1 MRSQVQLFVAI
12 VAWSVTESGS
22 AVADPALIVNST
34 AGRAG
39 DLVELTVDYQAEG
52 NVVAFDFELK
62 YDPKRLTAG
71 PVISA
76 AIAPHTASA
85 SVLSPGILKVVVP
98 VVLENPLPVVETAMP
113 LITVPFLVSARADP
127 GVAPVTLT
135 NVVLAD
141 VNGEAVTATILSG
154 GIAIQP

>member
-1 MRSQVQLFVAI
+1 MRSQVQLFAAI
-12 VAWSVTESGS
+12 VTWSVAGSGS
-22 AVADPALIVNST
+22 AFADPALMVNST

-39 DLVELTVDYQAEG
+39 DLVEMTVDYQGEG
-52 NVVAFDFELK
+52 NVVALDFELK

-76 AIAPHTASA
+76 AIPPHTASA
-85 SVLSPGILKVVVP
+85 SVLSPGILKVLVP
-98 VVLENPLPVVETAMP
+98 VVVENPLPIVETASP
-113 LITVPFLVSARADP
+113 LISVPFVVSAQADP
-127 GVAPVTLT
+127 GVVPVTLT

-141 VNGEAVTATILSG
+141 VNGEPVRAKILSG